1 MSSSNDE
8 YRRQES
14 LNVFITNVKFLK
26 APHKQA
32 LPVSATH
39 LRPFW
44 KAKEI
49 KTKHADKL
57 DTGGSHIATQEAEIR
72 GTEI

>member
-39 LRPFW
+39 LTGLRIVSDEEQ
-44 KAKEI
+44 KA
-49 KTKHADKL
+49 TCNLA
-57 DTGGSHIATQEAEIR
+57 
-72 GTEI
+72 